1 MSYSRPELTVV
12 GPDRVR
18 EFVDGALTGDRE
30 ASESL
35 ARWCLPRVRRTVLL
49 SCGAGPDVD
58 DLVQST
64 MAIVLTKLDTYRGEA
79 SFMAW
84 VDRITVNVVRGH
96 YRRQRWTLT
105 RTHDYRMELQTRSS
119 GDPGRP
125 DRAMDGR
132 QLFDRL
138 SYHLLALK
146 PSQRL
151 PLILSLVQGYSVP
164 EVAAILELSFEAT
177 KKRLLRGRRALE
189 KRLRHDPRCQDLMGG
204 MMR

>member
-18 EFVDGALTGDRE
+18 EFVDGALAGDRE

-49 SCGAGPDVD
+49 SCGSGPDVD
-58 DLVQST
+58 DLVQT
-64 MAIVLTKLDTYRGEA
+64 AMAIVLTKLDSYRGEA

-96 YRRQRWTLT
+96 YRKQRWRLT
-105 RTHDYRMELQTRSS
+105 RTHDYRMELETRPS
-119 GDPGRP
+119 GGAARP
-125 DRAMDGR
+125 DRSLDGR

-146 PSQRL
+146 PNQRL

-177 KKRLLRGRRALE
+177 KKRILRGRRALE
-189 KRLRHDPRCQDLMGG
+189 KRLRRDPRCRELLGE
-204 MMR
+204 MMP